1 MLNYGRI
8 ILVLAVMGIGVLLY
22 FYISDYRREAR
33 RAEYLKY
40 AGVIAETSVASEIYR
55 NHPDSFFVARDSIL
69 KKYALTV
76 DDLEEFK
83 AKYKNDE
90 PRWAEF
96 WVYLDSLTDSL
107 IHLYD
112 SVYGGD
118 IDTSQVAEDSVTDA
132 RKPIGILR
140 NRLQAAGYE
149 VYMDSALSND
159 ADTNMPGD
167 SQ

>member
-1 MLNYGRI
+1 MFNYGRI

-22 FYISDYRREAR
+22 FYISDYRQEAR
-33 RAEYLKY
+33 RGEYLKY
-40 AGVIAETSVASEIYR
+40 AGVMAETSVASEIYR
-55 NHPDSFFVARDSIL
+55 SYPDSFIVARDSIL
-69 KKYALTV
+69 KKYALTA

-83 AKYKNDE
+83 ARYKNDE

-107 IHLYD
+107 IHYYD

-118 IDTSQVAEDSVTDA
+118 VDTSKVAEDTVIDT

-149 VYMDSALSND
+149 VYLDSALSND